1 MSRPRKLLYYVIMI
15 ALVALMIE
23 LFCRAYYYQK
33 LSPPRS
39 FATAQLFKDL
49 GDRFGSHKEEDL
61 ILRRLSRNQYL
72 VRPELSAA
80 ENDTINRECIAAN
93 KAVYLPWVDFTFMD
107 YRSKYVNV
115 VDHRRQSQ
123 PDRSDPTDPNPLRI
137 FFLGGSTTYGLDVTD
152 AETIPSAVVNAYR
165 RKYPGGRPIQVVN
178 LGMPY
183 YFSYQEL
190 IQLTDLL
197 MRNDRPEMRN
207 DRPDIVIM
215 LDGLNDCFEASAAVA
230 RAPVFAPR
238 FQDRIKPG
246 DVEYLS
252 QQLQQY
258 YDLPGGASVDS
269 ACAMVANTYL
279 DNIRHAHDLTALYHI
294 PLYCFWQPVPYYNYG
309 NRANDP
315 ICTHSEQPRYGKIFS
330 RVAGSAA
337 KIPYLTYLGDMLH
350 DEKGLP
356 FVDQLHYSPAFS
368 RTIAEKMLSC
378 IDFPTK

>member
-1 MSRPRKLLYYVIMI
+1 MF
-15 ALVALMIE
+15 ALVAGMIE
-23 LFCRAYYYQK
+23 LCCRAYYYQK

-61 ILRRLSRNQYL
+61 MLHRLSHNQYL
-72 VRPELSAA
+72 VRPDLSEA
-80 ENDTINRECIAAN
+80 ENDTINRECMAAN

-115 VDHRRQSQ
+115 VNHRRLSK
-123 PDRSDPTDPNPLRI
+123 PDRSDPAARDPIRI

-152 AETIPSAVVNAYR
+152 AETIPSAFVTAYR
-165 RKYPGGRPIQVVN
+165 QKYPGGRPIRVVN

-197 MRNDRPEMRN
+197 MRNDLN
-207 DRPDIVIM
+207 DRPDMVIM
-215 LDGLNDCFEASAAVA
+215 LDGLNDCFEASAATA

-252 QQLQQY
+252 QQLQKY
-258 YDLPGGASVDS
+258 YDLPPAENTDS
-269 ACAMVANTYL
+269 ACALVAKTYL
-279 DNIRHAHDLTALYHI
+279 ENIRHAHELTNLYHI
-294 PLYCFWQPVPYYNYG
+294 PLYCFWQPVPYYNYP

-315 ICTHSEQPRYGKIFS
+315 ICTQNKEGRYNKIYPHI
-330 RVAGSAA
+330 AA
-337 KIPYLTYLGDMLH
+337 KIPYLFYLGDMLQQ
-350 DEKGLP
+350 EKGLP

-378 IDFPTK
+378 IDFPAK